1 MNLRQ
6 SMSGLHT
13 WSGLLVSWLLF
24 VIVFAGSLAS
34 FDKELTRW
42 MQPDLHL
49 PGAQSLG
56 ADQVRD
62 WLRQRAPMPMPGGC
76 CRRASGRPT
85 GTPAGSRAT
94 AASSRSFSWTR

>member
-42 MQPDLHL
+42 MQPDLHR
-49 PGAQSLG
+49 PGAPSLG
-56 ADQVRD
+56 AAPGRD
-62 WLRQRAPMPMPGGC
+62 GLGPR
-76 CRRASGRPT
+76 
-85 GTPAGSRAT
+85 
-94 AASSRSFSWTR
+94 

>member
-1 MNLRQ
+1 MSLRQ

-42 MQPDLHL
+42 MQPEPAPARRTVAGRR
-49 PGAQSLG
+49 PGARL
-56 ADQVRD
+56 A
-62 WLRQRAPMPMPGGC
+62 APACP
-76 CRRASGRPT
+76 
-85 GTPAGSRAT
+85 
-94 AASSRSFSWTR
+94 

>member
-56 ADQVRD
+56 AD
-62 WLRQRAPMPMPGGC
+62 
-76 CRRASGRPT
+76 
-85 GTPAGSRAT
+85 
-94 AASSRSFSWTR
+94 

>member
-42 MQPDLHL
+42 MQPD
-49 PGAQSLG
+49 
-56 ADQVRD
+56 
-62 WLRQRAPMPMPGGC
+62 
-76 CRRASGRPT
+76 
-85 GTPAGSRAT
+85 
-94 AASSRSFSWTR
+94 

>member
-62 WLRQRAPMPMPGGC
+62 WLRQRAPDAHAWWMLPP
-76 CRRASGRPT
+76 SERPT
-85 GTPAGSRAT
+85 GTPAGSHAT

>member
-62 WLRQRAPMPMPGGC
+62 WVRQRAPAKKEEITHLGFP
-76 CRRASGRPT
+76 SGRR
-85 GTPAGSRAT
+85 S
-94 AASSRSFSWTR
+94 ASSAPRRSG

>member
-56 ADQVRD
+56 ADQAAR
-62 WLRQRAPMPMPGGC
+62 LAAPARARCPCLVDAAAERAGALLE
-76 CRRASGRPT
+76 RRLG
-85 GTPAGSRAT
+85 
-94 AASSRSFSWTR
+94 AARR

>member
-42 MQPDLHL
+42 MQPDLPL

-56 ADQVRD
+56 ADPVRD
-62 WLRQRAPMPMPGGC
+62 WLRPRAPDAPGG
-76 CRRASGRPT
+76 
-85 GTPAGSRAT
+85 
-94 AASSRSFSWTR
+94 